1 MGYKIRIMKQPKKM
15 LLLLLF
21 SYLIVIG
28 VNFAGN
34 YQSFFNGNWQLS
46 VYFSLGMTT
55 YGWLFFMG
63 LHYVIFRHL
72 KWSDKPTTSILIA
85 ATVFAVGGAL
95 MMLMGMKGMVYFFHF
110 HEQSHNDYVS
120 NCVYSSLFSMV
131 IGMMVTGQHVLMNLK
146 KSIEENERMKQEM
159 IQSQYETLKNQV
171 NPHFL
176 FNSLNTLATIIPT
189 QPTVAVDFVEQMSK
203 VFRYSLQHSNQNTIE
218 LGTELKVVK
227 SYLFINEQ
235 RYDGKL
241 QVAINLPDTVLE
253 KKIITQSLLML
264 VENAIKHN
272 EISHEHPLSI
282 NIYADG
288 DYLIISNTLQRKSI
302 LEPSTNTGLENIKK
316 RYSLTNSLPV
326 SVQEK
331 DGLFIVQ
338 LPLLN
343 Q

>member
-1 MGYKIRIMKQPKKM
+1 MKQPKK
-15 LLLLLF
+15 LLMMYFISIIIGVIVDIAVNYTIFIKGILYSIAITTFCWFTFILIFKLFLKNINWQKVSIFRILAIIF
-21 SYLIVIG
+21 SYAVFNTALII
-28 VNFAGN
+28 F
-34 YQSFFNGNWQLS
+34 YLKIM
-46 VYFSLGMTT
+46 YFGS
-55 YGWLFFMG
+55 
-63 LHYVIFRHL
+63 
-72 KWSDKPTTSILIA
+72 SDYYSDVVT
-85 ATVFAVGGAL
+85 
-95 MMLMGMKGMVYFFHF
+95 
-110 HEQSHNDYVS
+110 
-120 NCVYSSLFSMV
+120 CVYTAVFSMIIGLMV
-131 IGMMVTGQHVLMNLK
+131 IGQEALINLK
-146 KSIEENERMKQEM
+146 KSIEENAQMKQEM

-189 QPTVAVDFVEQMSK
+189 QPAVAVDFVEQMSK

-227 SYLFINEQ
+227 SYLFLNEQ

-241 QVAINLPDTVLE
+241 QVSINLPDAVLE

-288 DYLIISNTLQRKSI
+288 DFLVISNTLQRKSI

-343 Q
+343 E